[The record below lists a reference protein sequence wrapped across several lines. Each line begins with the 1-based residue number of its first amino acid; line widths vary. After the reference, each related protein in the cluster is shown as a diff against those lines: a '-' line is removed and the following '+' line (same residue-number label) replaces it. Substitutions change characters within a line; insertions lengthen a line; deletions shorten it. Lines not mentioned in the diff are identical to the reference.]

1 MYYPGQ
7 SQSPVQFYSSQPTAE
22 SSSVNYYHGASRAQV
37 ESQNVSRA
45 QAHGAY
51 GQYQMVPQNA
61 SPDNEFWCRELDGQY
76 TLRTMNTIM
85 QSLQPGDWQ
94 RSTSGYPYFVR
105 TKNN

>member
-7 SQSPVQFYSSQPTAE
+7 PHIQFCNSQPTAVP
-22 SSSVNYYHGASRAQV
+22 SNVNYYHGATKAQV
-37 ESQNVSRA
+37 NSQNESRA

-51 GQYQMVPQNA
+51 GNYQMVPQNA
-61 SPDNEFWCRELDGQY
+61 SPDNEFWCRELDGTY

-94 RSTSGYPYFVR
+94 ESESGYPYFVR
-105 TKNN
+105 TKTD